1 MSASSR
7 VSLERLFKKIF
18 SEEKYNNEVRP
29 FGKNDVTKVET
40 ELKLLQIDLDEKY
53 QQLVKN
59 L

>member
-1 MSASSR
+1 LSASSR
-7 VSLERLFKKIF
+7 VSLEKLFKKIF

-53 QQLVKN
+53 QQLV
-59 L
+59 